1 MSHYASWGII
11 IDDIVF
17 PDGRTAMGVL
27 GGGGLYAAIGM
38 RLWSRDVILI
48 SAVGQDFELNSL
60 EPFGLDGS
68 GLLVTD
74 LPTPRAW
81 QLFEEDG
88 RRTQIFRVPNEVWHA
103 QLVLP
108 PSSKSIP
115 PTLQAAHFIG
125 RGDPKEEIWVMA
137 LRKAGVRLSS
147 EPIVDESTT
156 ADEIASIKRCLN
168 HFELFS
174 PGNSETKVLVGHL
187 PVKEQ
192 LQALAAFGPR
202 VVALRQGAAGSI
214 MYERETDRFWRVP
227 AAEASVVDVTGA
239 GNAYCG
245 GLLAGWIETG
255 DVRQAAAQATVS
267 AAMVIEQV
275 GPPRI
280 DESVMSSAQRRAEKA
295 LMEIQPFND
304 DE

>member
-1 MSHYASWGII
+1 MSRYASWGII

-38 RLWSRDVILI
+38 RLWSRDVVLI

-88 RRTQIFRVPNEVWHA
+88 RRTQIFRVPGEVWHK

-108 PSSKSIP
+108 PSSKTIP

-125 RGDPKEEIWVMA
+125 RGDPNEEIWVIA
-137 LRKAGVRLSS
+137 LKKAGVRLSA

-156 ADEIASIKRCLN
+156 PDEVASIKRCLN

-174 PGNSETKVLVGHL
+174 PGTSETKVLVGHL
-187 PVKEQ
+187 PVQDQ
-192 LQALAAFGPR
+192 LRALAGFGPR
-202 VVALRQGAAGSI
+202 VVALRQGAAGSVV
-214 MYERETDRFWRVP
+214 YEREADRFWRVP
-227 AAEASVVDVTGA
+227 PAEATVVDVTGA

-275 GPPRI
+275 GPPCI
-280 DESVMSSAQRRAEKA
+280 DETIMSSVRRRAEKA
-295 LMEIQPFND
+295 LKEIRPLEDF
-304 DE
+304 E